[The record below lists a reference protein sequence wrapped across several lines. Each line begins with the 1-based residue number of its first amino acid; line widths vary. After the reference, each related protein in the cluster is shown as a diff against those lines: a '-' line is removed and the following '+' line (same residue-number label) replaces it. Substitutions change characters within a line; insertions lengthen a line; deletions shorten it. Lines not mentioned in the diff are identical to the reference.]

1 MKAELIADYQCEV
14 GEGPLWHPMEKRVY
28 WTDIKQG
35 RMFRYDPLAEIH
47 EQFYEGAMVGGFT
60 IQADGSLLLFM
71 EEGAI
76 AIWREGTLTYII
88 DKIPGEQNN
97 RFNDVIADPA
107 GRVFCGM
114 MRLDEQSGG
123 KLYRLD
129 TDGSIKVVIEKVQLS
144 NGMAFTGDK
153 RHMYYTDSLARQIY
167 VFDYDESNGSITNQN
182 VFLKIPDETTIPDG
196 MTLDA
201 EDYVW
206 SARWDGWSIF
216 RYAPDGSYDRQIRLP
231 AKQVSSLTFGGDDY
245 TDIYVTTA
253 GGQDKAN
260 NGSGAGALFRIRSGI
275 KGKPEFLSKIGM

>member
-14 GEGPLWHPMEKRVY
+14 GEGPLWHPMEKKVY
-28 WTDIKQG
+28 WTDIKRG
-35 RMFRYDPLAEIH
+35 KMFRYDPLTEMH
-47 EQFYEGAMVGGFT
+47 EQFYEGALVGGFT
-60 IQADGSLLLFM
+60 IQVDGSLLLFM
-71 EEGAI
+71 EKGAI
-76 AIWREGTLTYII
+76 AIWRKGTLTYVI
-88 DKIPGEQNN
+88 DNIPGEQNN

-129 TDGSIKVVIEKVQLS
+129 TDGSIKVVMEKVQLS
-144 NGMAFTGDK
+144 NGMAFTVDK

-182 VFLKIPDETTIPDG
+182 VFLKIADETTIPDG

-201 EDYVW
+201 KDYIW
-206 SARWDGWSIF
+206 SARWDGWSLF
-216 RYAPDGSYDRQIRLP
+216 RYAPDGSDDRQIRLP

-253 GGQDKAN
+253 GGHDRTK
-260 NGSGAGALFRIRSGI
+260 NGSGAGALFRIRSDI
-275 KGKPEFLSKIGM
+275 KGKPEFLSRIGM